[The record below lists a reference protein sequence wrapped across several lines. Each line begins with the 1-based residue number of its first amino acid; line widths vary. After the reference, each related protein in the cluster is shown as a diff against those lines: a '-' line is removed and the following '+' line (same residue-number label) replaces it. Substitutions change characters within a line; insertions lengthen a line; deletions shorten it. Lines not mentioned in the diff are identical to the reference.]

1 MVRETRGAHFH
12 VIAHASPRSFLS
24 RTIPRFKHLHQVS
37 TAIQVADE
45 WLPGSS
51 GSLSFVHT
59 QVPVRGPTPS
69 VGRGRRGL
77 LQRAASG
84 T

>member
-51 GSLSFVHT
+51 GSL
-59 QVPVRGPTPS
+59 P
-69 VGRGRRGL
+69 
-77 LQRAASG
+77 
-84 T
+84 